1 MYELMQYKVYDR
13 NGNFKR
19 TVEKKHEAKLN
30 NNEWLKGVTC
40 FVLNENGEVLI
51 EKRVNKG
58 LTSGQLDLCSG
69 HLDEDETT
77 TQAVIRELREE
88 LGIEIE
94 EAMNVIKLT
103 QDGIPFEFE
112 NSGRT
117 LRFLIT
123 AYCLKRNSSEV
134 TIQKEEVDSIKWI
147 PLEKCFELIKNGK
160 TKFPAKHEKYEEVF
174 QKVINIRDG
183 KKINGTLER

>member
-1 MYELMQYKVYDR
+1 MYRVYDK
-13 NGNFKR
+13 NGDLKR
-19 TVEKKHEAKLN
+19 IIEKKQEAKLSDD
-30 NNEWLKGVTC
+30 EWLKGVTC

-58 LTSGQLDLCSG
+58 LTPGQLDLCSG
-69 HLDEDETT
+69 HVDGDETS
-77 TQAVIRELREE
+77 TQTMIRELGEE
-88 LGIEIE
+88 LKIGFE
-94 EAMNVIKLT
+94 ETMNVIKLT

-134 TIQKEEVDSIKWI
+134 TIQKDEIDSIAWV
-147 PLEKCFELIKNGK
+147 PLETCFELIKNGK
-160 TKFPAKHEKYEEVF
+160 TKFPANHEIYDEVF

-183 KKINGTLER
+183 RKINDTLER

>member
-1 MYELMQYKVYDR
+1 MYRVYDR

-19 TVEKKHEAKLN
+19 TIEKKQELELN
-30 NNEWLKGVTC
+30 NDEWLKGVTC
-40 FVLNENGEVLI
+40 FVLNENWEVLI

-58 LTSGQLDLCSG
+58 LTPGQLDLCSG
-69 HLDEDETT
+69 HLDEDETP
-77 TQAVIRELREE
+77 TQAMIRELGEE
-88 LGIEIE
+88 LGIGIE

-123 AYCLKRNSSEV
+123 AYCLKRNLSEV
-134 TIQKEEVDSIKWI
+134 KIQKEEVDKIKWI

-160 TKFPAKHEKYEEVF
+160 TKFPTNHEKYDEVF

-183 KKINGTLER
+183 RKINDTLER

>member
-1 MYELMQYKVYDR
+1 MYRVYDR

-19 TVEKKHEAKLN
+19 TIEKKQELELN
-30 NNEWLKGVTC
+30 DDEWLKGVTC

-51 EKRVNKG
+51 EKRINKG
-58 LTSGQLDLCSG
+58 LTPGQLDLCSG
-69 HLDEDETT
+69 HVDGDETP
-77 TQAVIRELREE
+77 TQTMIRELGEE
-88 LGIEIE
+88 LKIGFE
-94 EAMNVIKLT
+94 ETMNVIKLT

-134 TIQKEEVDSIKWI
+134 TIQKDEVDSIAWV
-147 PLEKCFELIKNGK
+147 PSEKCFELIKNGK
-160 TKFPAKHEKYEEVF
+160 TKFPANHEIYDEVF

-183 KKINGTLER
+183 RKINDTLER